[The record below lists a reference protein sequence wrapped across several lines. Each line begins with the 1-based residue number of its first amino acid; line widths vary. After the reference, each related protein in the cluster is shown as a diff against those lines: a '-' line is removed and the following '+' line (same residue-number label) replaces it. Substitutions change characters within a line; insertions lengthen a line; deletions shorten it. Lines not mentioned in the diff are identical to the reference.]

1 MRNFFAATNLIYH
14 NIYHIDTRKLETKS
28 LDFKKILMI
37 EFGELAHG
45 LIDSFDLISFKS
57 IREDSGSSIFYSLW

>member
-28 LDFKKILMI
+28 LDFKFFLMI
-37 EFGELAHG
+37 EYGELAQG
-45 LIDSFDLISFKS
+45 VL
-57 IREDSGSSIFYSLW
+57 